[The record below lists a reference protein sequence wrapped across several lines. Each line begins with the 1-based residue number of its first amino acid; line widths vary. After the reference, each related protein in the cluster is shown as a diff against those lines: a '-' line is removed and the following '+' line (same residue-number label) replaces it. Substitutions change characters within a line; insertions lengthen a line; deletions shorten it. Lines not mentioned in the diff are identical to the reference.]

1 MKVRHLIVLTMFI
14 VGIVLIVSGVFAI
27 TYHYVEYEDRID
39 GMPVSLPIQVGVVY
53 PYTSMGLVL
62 DILGVIVLIIG
73 ALLLLTKPEK

>member
-1 MKVRHLIVLTMFI
+1 MFI

-27 TYHYVEYEDRID
+27 TYHYVKYEE
-39 GMPVSLPIQVGVVY
+39 SLPPSEIVY

-73 ALLLLTKPEK
+73 ALLLLVKLKK